1 MSIIRDLTL
10 KIQKYLNRDEILLI
24 IGARQSGKTTLLHQI
39 EDILKKQ
46 NQSSYFLNLE
56 DPDYLSLLNQSPK
69 NLFKIFSFD
78 LTQKTFVFIDEVQ
91 YLDNPSNFLKY
102 FYDEYQN
109 KIKIIASGSSAFYLD
124 KKFKDSLAGRKKIFH
139 LFTLSFKE
147 FLRFKKE
154 NQLSQRDFKNLALA
168 EREKIVFYYQE
179 YITFGGY
186 PRVVLTPLKEKEEI
200 LRDIAYSYIKKDI
213 YEANIRQ
220 DEIFYK
226 LFKILASQIG
236 SLVNSSELASTLGI
250 SKTAI
255 DNYLYVMQKSFH
267 IRLINPFFKNLR
279 KELTKMPKLYFLD
292 LGLRNFFIK
301 DFRIFNERG
310 DKGLLLENV
319 FFRQLIEKYNFD
331 EIRFWR
337 TIQKQEVD
345 FVIDEKIAFEVKV
358 QPNKFKEK
366 RYEVFLKNYPQ
377 IKFSIVSFDIK
388 KTIQGRYPILEVYQE
403 IGDGSELNRIKGKY
417 KI

>member
-10 KIQKYLNRDEILLI
+10 KIKKYLDKDEILLI
-24 IGARQSGKTTLLHQI
+24 VGARQAGKTTVLHQI
-39 EDILKKQ
+39 EDILKSS
-46 NQSSYFLNLE
+46 NQTSYFLNLE
-56 DPDYLSLLNQSPK
+56 DPDYLSLLNKSPK

-78 LTQKTFVFIDEVQ
+78 LKQKNFLLVDEIQ

-102 FYDEYQN
+102 FYDEYRD

-124 KKFKDSLAGRKKIFH
+124 KKFKDSLAGRKRIFY
-139 LFTLSFKE
+139 LFTVSFKE

-154 NQLSQRDFKNLALA
+154 KELSQKDFQNLSLS
-168 EREKIVFYYQE
+168 EQEKIILYYQE
-179 YITFGGY
+179 YIIYGGY
-186 PRVVLTPLKEKEEI
+186 PRVVLASLEEKEEV

-213 YEANIRQ
+213 FEANIRQ

-236 SLVNSSELASTLGI
+236 NLVNSSELASTLGT

-279 KELTKMPKLYFLD
+279 KELTKMPKLYFFD
-292 LGLRNFFIK
+292 LGLRNFFTK
-301 DFRIFNERG
+301 NFKPFNERE
-310 DKGLLLENV
+310 DKGPLLENV
-319 FFRQLIEKYNFD
+319 LFRQLIEKYNFE

-337 TIQKQEVD
+337 TIQKNEVD
-345 FVIDEKIAFEVKV
+345 FVIDEKLAFEVKT
-358 QPNKFKEK
+358 QLGKFKESK
-366 RYEVFLKNYPQ
+366 YKVFLENYPK
-377 IKFSIVSFDIK
+377 IDFSIVSFDIK
-388 KTIQGRYPILEVYQE
+388 EKFAGSYQVFE
-403 IGDGSELNRIKGKY
+403 AYQI
-417 KI
+417 

>member
-10 KIQKYLNRDEILLI
+10 KIQKYLDRDEILLI

-46 NQSSYFLNLE
+46 NQANYFLNLE

-78 LTQKTFVFIDEVQ
+78 LKQKTFILIDEVQ

-102 FYDEYQN
+102 FYDEYYG

-124 KKFKDSLAGRKKIFH
+124 KKFKDSLVGRKRIFH
-139 LFTLSFKE
+139 LFTLSFRE
-147 FLRFKKE
+147 FLRFKDE
-154 NQLSQRDFKNLALA
+154 NQLSQKDFQNLSLQ
-168 EREKIVFYYQE
+168 EREKIILYYQE

-186 PRVVLTPLKEKEEI
+186 PRVVLTLLKEKEEI

-220 DEIFYK
+220 DEVFYK

-236 SLVNSSELASTLGI
+236 NLVNSFELASTLGI

-279 KELTKMPKLYFLD
+279 KELTKMPKVYFLD
-292 LGLRNFFIK
+292 LGIRNFFLK
-301 DFRIFNERG
+301 NFKLFQERE
-310 DKGLLLENV
+310 DKGPLLENAL
-319 FFRQLIEKYNFD
+319 FRQLIEKYNFD

-337 TIQKQEVD
+337 TIQKQELD
-345 FVIDEKIAFEVKV
+345 FIIDEKMAFEVKV
-358 QPNKFKEK
+358 QPDKFKK
-366 RYEVFLKNYPQ
+366 KNYKVFLENYPQ
-377 IKFSIVSFDIK
+377 IKFSIVSFDTKEKLVASHQVFEI
-388 KTIQGRYPILEVYQE
+388 YQ
-403 IGDGSELNRIKGKY
+403 I
-417 KI
+417 